1 MGHEAATRAPFIQL
15 YSHPPHTAV
24 QPTQIRTSERL
35 LRPPQG
41 VNTPPKDYTIRTCLV
56 RTACATLSGLGARG
70 MAWSEPPSREA
81 KHLMTKSESREFMER
96 FDVMDTRFDAVDTRL
111 DTMDTRFDAMDAR
124 FDTMDARFD
133 AADERAGAFDE
144 RLRRVEILGEDA
156 RHLLEVVAE
165 GVAGVT
171 RTLEAFRLEVAAGFR
186 EQREFVQTLFWELD
200 RRMTRLEEGPAR

>member
-1 MGHEAATRAPFIQL
+1 
-15 YSHPPHTAV
+15 
-24 QPTQIRTSERL
+24 
-35 LRPPQG
+35 
-41 VNTPPKDYTIRTCLV
+41 
-56 RTACATLSGLGARG
+56 